1 MAAKTKFVKY
11 EDVKATRLAA
21 MTPEER
27 AVYDEAYEQAGV
39 ALRLAE
45 LFYETRAAAGLS
57 QTELARRMG
66 TSQPVIARIEGGG
79 STPTV
84 DMLDRL
90 ARATGKRLEIT
101 LAEAS

>member
-11 EDVKATRLAA
+11 E
-21 MTPEER
+21 
-27 AVYDEAYEQAGV
+27 
-39 ALRLAE
+39 
-45 LFYETRAAAGLS
+45 
-57 QTELARRMG
+57 
-66 TSQPVIARIEGGG
+66 IARIEGGG

>member
-1 MAAKTKFVKY
+1 MAERFAKY
-11 EDVKATRLAA
+11 EDLRAKSLAA
-21 MTPEER
+21 MTQEER

-45 LFYETRAAAGLS
+45 LFYDTRVAAGLS
-57 QTELARRMG
+57 QTELAKRMG

-90 ARATGKRLEIT
+90 ARATGKRLEISLSQT
-101 LAEAS
+101 G

>member
-1 MAAKTKFVKY
+1 VRTYNY
-11 EDVKATRLAA
+11 EELKNKRLAA
-21 MTPEER
+21 MTPEQR
-27 AVYDEAYEQAGV
+27 AIYDEAYERAGV
-39 ALRLAE
+39 AMRLAE
-45 LFYETRAAAGLS
+45 LFYDARMAAGLS
-57 QTELARRMG
+57 QTELARRMH

-101 LAEAS
+101 LSEAG

>member
-1 MAAKTKFVKY
+1 MKTTPWSEVRDAA
-11 EDVKATRLAA
+11 LAS
-21 MTPEER
+21 MTAAER
-27 AVYDEAYEQAGV
+27 ATYDEAYERAGI
-39 ALRLAE
+39 AMRLAE
-45 LFYETRAAAGLS
+45 LFYETRIAAGLS
-57 QTELARRMG
+57 QTELARRMR

-90 ARATGKRLEIT
+90 ARATGKRLEIS

>member
-1 MAAKTKFVKY
+1 MAKRLVKY
-11 EDVKATRLAA
+11 DDVKAATLAA
-21 MTPEER
+21 MTHEER

-45 LFYETRAAAGLS
+45 LFYETRVAAGLS

-66 TSQPVIARIEGGG
+66 TSQPVIARIEGGA

-90 ARATGKRLEIT
+90 ARATGKRLEIW
-101 LAEAS
+101 LSQAS

>member
-1 MAAKTKFVKY
+1 MKTTSYREVRRAR
-11 EDVKATRLAA
+11 DAA
-21 MTPEER
+21 MTEGER
-27 AVYDEAYEQAGV
+27 AVYAEAYEQAGV

-45 LFYETRAAAGLS
+45 LFYETRTQAGLS

-90 ARATGKRLEIT
+90 ARATGKRLEISLT
-101 LAEAS
+101 EAS

>member
-1 MAAKTKFVKY
+1 MAKRFAKY
-11 EDVKATRLAA
+11 ADVKAASLAA

-45 LFYETRAAAGLS
+45 LFYETRVAAGLS
-57 QTELARRMG
+57 QTELAKRMG

-90 ARATGKRLEIT
+90 ARATGKRLEIS
-101 LAEAS
+101 LSQAG

>member
-1 MAAKTKFVKY
+1 MKTTPWHEVRDAA
-11 EDVKATRLAA
+11 LAA
-21 MTPEER
+21 MTDEQR
-27 AVYDEAYEQAGV
+27 ATYDEAYERAGV

-45 LFYETRAAAGLS
+45 LFYETRTAAGLS

-66 TSQPVIARIEGGG
+66 TSQPVIARIEGGA

-101 LAEAS
+101 LSEAS

>member
-1 MAAKTKFVKY
+1 MAKQFAKY
-11 EDVKATRLAA
+11 EAVKAASLAA

-27 AVYDEAYEQAGV
+27 AVYDDAYAQAGV

-45 LFYETRAAAGLS
+45 LFYETRMEAGLS
-57 QTELARRMG
+57 QTELAKRMG
-66 TSQPVIARIEGGG
+66 TSQPVIARIEGGS

-90 ARATGKRLEIT
+90 ARATGKRLEIS
-101 LAEAS
+101 LSQAS

>member
-1 MAAKTKFVKY
+1 MKTTAYGEVKRARDKRMSA
-11 EDVKATRLAA
+11 ED
-21 MTPEER
+21 R
-27 AVYDEAYEQAGV
+27 AIYDEAYEHAGI

-45 LFYETRAAAGLS
+45 LFYDTRIAAGLS

-84 DMLDRL
+84 ETLDRL
-90 ARATGKRLEIT
+90 ARATGRRLEIA
-101 LAEAS
+101 LPEAS